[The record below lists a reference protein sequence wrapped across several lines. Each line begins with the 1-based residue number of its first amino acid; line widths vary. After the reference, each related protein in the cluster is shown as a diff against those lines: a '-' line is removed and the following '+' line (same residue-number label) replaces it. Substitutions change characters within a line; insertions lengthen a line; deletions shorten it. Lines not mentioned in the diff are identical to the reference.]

1 MTNSKEISSYSRP
14 LWRLIIFAGLT
25 FAIAQPAFAI
35 YAGFPAEVIMLDGGN
50 NVTGKVRNVQ
60 IDIGDNSKNPVKV
73 DKHPLVLSFQYYNGS
88 YTQGGTQHL
97 IFTFFDENGN
107 SLNSVLPPLAVGLPR
122 YKCWYGY
129 FHPIIAQGPFN
140 DRGQYARIKSVRL
153 TVDRLTGGPQPHC

>member
-1 MTNSKEISSYSRP
+1 MKYIQDLCESTRQGIYLVTNSKEISSYSRP

-73 DKHPLVLSFQYYNGS
+73 DKHPLVFV
-88 YTQGGTQHL
+88 
-97 IFTFFDENGN
+97 FP
-107 SLNSVLPPLAVGLPR
+107 VLQ
-122 YKCWYGY
+122 W
-129 FHPIIAQGPFN
+129 
-140 DRGQYARIKSVRL
+140 
-153 TVDRLTGGPQPHC
+153 

>member
-1 MTNSKEISSYSRP
+1 VPNYKEMSPYSRS
-14 LWRLIIFAGLT
+14 LWRVIVFAGLT
-25 FAIAQPAFAI
+25 LAIAQPAFAVL
-35 YAGFPAEVIMLDGGN
+35 ASFPAEVITLDGRN

-60 IDIGDNSKNPVKV
+60 VDIGDNSKNPVKI
-73 DKHPLVLSFQYYNGS
+73 DKHPLVVSFQYYNGS

-97 IFTFFDENGN
+97 IFTFFDENG
-107 SLNSVLPPLAVGLPR
+107 SPLNNVLPPLAVGLPR

-140 DRGQYARIKSVRL
+140 DRGQYVRIKSIGL